1 MNGALD
7 LRDAA
12 VLLDGRRLFAP
23 VSLTVA
29 PGAVATV
36 LGPSGVGKSS
46 LLAWVGG
53 HLAPPMAG
61 AGRVLLAGRDVT
73 ALPAEARRIG
83 VLFQDAALFP
93 HLSVGGNLAFG
104 LAAAVRG
111 RAARRA
117 AVAAAL
123 DRIGMPGAADRD
135 PATLS
140 GGERLRVAL
149 MRTLLAAPQA
159 VLLDEPFAALDPAT
173 RGRVRALVLAHLREG
188 GIPALLVTHDAEDA
202 AAAGGAVV
210 RLSPPDQP
218 SA

>member
-1 MNGALD
+1 MTATLD
-7 LRDAA
+7 LRDVV
-12 VLLDGRRLFAP
+12 VLADGRPLFAP

-36 LGPSGVGKSS
+36 LGPSGIGKSS
-46 LLAWVGG
+46 LLAWIGG
-53 HLAPPMAG
+53 HLAPPLAG
-61 AGRVLLAGRDVT
+61 AGHVLLDGRDVT

-104 LAAAVRG
+104 LAADVRG
-111 RAARRA
+111 RTARRA

-123 DRIGMPGAADRD
+123 ERIGLPDAADRD

-149 MRTLLAAPQA
+149 MRTLLSAPRA

-173 RGRVRALVLAHLREG
+173 RDRIRAMTLRHLREDK
-188 GIPALLVTHDAEDA
+188 IPALMVTHDAGDA

-210 RLSPPDQP
+210 RLAPPDQP